1 MYIKFLYD
9 SVKPQY
15 TLAFFSIKNEE
26 EVTLEDVGKT
36 FWGKTY
42 NAFAQCSG

>member
-15 TLAFFSIKNEE
+15 TLAFFSIKNEGE
-26 EVTLEDVGKT
+26 WNINLININSVCFKNVVYDI
-36 FWGKTY
+36 
-42 NAFAQCSG
+42 